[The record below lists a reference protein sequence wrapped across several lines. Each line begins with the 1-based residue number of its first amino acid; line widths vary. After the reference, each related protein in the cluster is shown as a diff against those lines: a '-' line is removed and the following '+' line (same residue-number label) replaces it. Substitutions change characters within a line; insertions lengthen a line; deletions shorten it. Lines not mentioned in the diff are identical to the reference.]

1 MGIRRGAPRS
11 NVSRRVFAQAKG
23 REETV
28 EFSTD
33 RRSAIATIGAGFV
46 MSGLVEA
53 AQAAGESAA
62 GGNLHEFT
70 KHLAAIPRRR
80 DYKTVPMIADKR
92 DLWDAA
98 ALDAVM
104 AYNGGP
110 KHVWDH
116 TDIAGAW
123 LNGMRNTLNAQVY
136 SFNEPNFLCVSGTHG
151 PAHLALYDQSI
162 WDKYQLAKIAGGNIS
177 SNTFIV
183 MPVAGLNDA
192 GDIQSADGP
201 FSPKGNNVAV
211 LQRRGVVFLA
221 CHNAIWELANRLFTS
236 GQNPDH
242 LSIDALTAELTNHLI
257 PDVVLTPGVV
267 PTIVNLARAGFVYT
281 R

>member
-1 MGIRRGAPRS
+1 
-11 NVSRRVFAQAKG
+11 
-23 REETV
+23 V

-33 RRSAIATIGAGFV
+33 RRSAIATISAGLV
-46 MSGLVEA
+46 MSGLADA
-53 AQAAGESAA
+53 AHATGESAA

-70 KHLAAIPRRR
+70 QRLAAIPCRR
-80 DYKTVPMIADKR
+80 DYQTVPMIADKR

-98 ALDAVM
+98 ALDAVT

-116 TDIAGAW
+116 TDIAGSW

-183 MPVAGLNDA
+183 MPAAASNE
-192 GDIQSADGP
+192 GDIQSKEGP
-201 FSPKGNNVAV
+201 FSPKGNNIAV

-221 CHNAIWELANRLFTS
+221 CHNAIWELANRLITT

-242 LSIDALTAELTNHLI
+242 LSIDSLTAELTNHLI
-257 PDVVLTPGVV
+257 PEVVLTPGVV
-267 PTIVNLARAGFVYT
+267 PTMVNLARAGFIYT